1 MRQVDGENRILP
13 FGIQCVVRSS
23 GSDVGLRPEKQS
35 RTTAAPWAEGRG
47 NAVHQVQ
54 PRLGASRS
62 LSDASELSE
71 SI

>member
-54 PRLGASRS
+54 PR
-62 LSDASELSE
+62 
-71 SI
+71 